1 MNKLCE
7 KIKLYKEKN
16 KLLKEKYINDFNWL
30 PDELVDDYI
39 DIINKNEIMN
49 GLKVYNALT
58 ITTHSMFLLYVIL
71 TDNELKYN
79 ILNMIN
85 TGITPVINDVVTDD
99 LYKYFTFIIILSSL
113 LYSKFDEMSKSV
125 NLGKNLLEKE
135 EPNLNGYKYLG
146 Y

>member
-16 KLLKEKYINDFNWL
+16 KLLKEKYINDFNSL

-125 NLGKNLLEKE
+125 NLGKKLLEKE
-135 EPNLNGYKYLG
+135 EPKLKGYKYLG